1 MHAGDSDSSGPD
13 DVNSDDSDVD
23 DDSNVDDD
31 SSDDSRDDS
40 RLSKMVARRLQNG
53 GGFEIENPI
62 ASPSVAPTP
71 AKRPPPSLSSL
82 TAAHNVAGALAA
94 RRRPPPPLPVTAEV
108 VEEARQQARQQQAMS
123 HPGGGSCCGDERAR
137 ADGFGCDIKATA
149 SRRSWSVDLSNGF
162 SGMANGARSKRLA
175 QSSTALSQALCA
187 SNQLHWVNY
196 ALMRSLAQL
205 LQLPRGTSHPKA
217 PSARQAAICH

>member
-82 TAAHNVAGALAA
+82 GLLHSDPGQSEDTKGRHSVGPQPVVFKTSQPSPRLDQHVGAASWAG
-94 RRRPPPPLPVTAEV
+94 
-108 VEEARQQARQQQAMS
+108 
-123 HPGGGSCCGDERAR
+123 
-137 ADGFGCDIKATA
+137 
-149 SRRSWSVDLSNGF
+149 WS
-162 SGMANGARSKRLA
+162 
-175 QSSTALSQALCA
+175 
-187 SNQLHWVNY
+187 
-196 ALMRSLAQL
+196 
-205 LQLPRGTSHPKA
+205 
-217 PSARQAAICH
+217 